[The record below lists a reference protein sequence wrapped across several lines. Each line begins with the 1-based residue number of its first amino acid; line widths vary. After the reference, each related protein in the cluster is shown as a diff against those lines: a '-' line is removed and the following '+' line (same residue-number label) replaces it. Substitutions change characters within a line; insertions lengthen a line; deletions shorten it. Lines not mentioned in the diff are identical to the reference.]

1 MCGIFGLISKN
12 TDLPVAKIIRECLEK
27 LEYRGYDS
35 AGIALVNNGK
45 IEIKKNEG
53 RIADINKNGWLDD
66 ITGTFGIG
74 HTRWATHGVPNER
87 NSHPHV
93 DCKKKSL

>member
-12 TDLPVAKIIRECLEK
+12 TDLSVAKIIREGLEK

-45 IEIKKNEG
+45 IEIKKN
-53 RIADINKNGWLDD
+53 
-66 ITGTFGIG
+66 
-74 HTRWATHGVPNER
+74 
-87 NSHPHV
+87 
-93 DCKKKSL
+93 